1 MAFRPDIASEEL
13 QLSQQDV
20 STSLSEEQIVVDIA
34 GALGMAPAE
43 VTHDLD
49 LLDAGLDSIRLMS
62 LVEKW
67 RSAGSAHVDFPVLA
81 SDPVVGTWIEVLLSD
96 LVPAEAETSADDA
109 GQGGVS

>member
-1 MAFRPDIASEEL
+1 M
-13 QLSQQDV
+13 SQQEV
-20 STSLSEEQIVVDIA
+20 STTLSEEQIVTDIA

-96 LVPAEAETSADDA
+96 LAGAETSTDDA
-109 GQGGVS
+109 GQGVVS